1 MENLHILKI
10 ILKDSPNTKNKF
22 NIDLFDFLNL
32 NFEEIIEANYYIQP
46 ILVDNTNIDILVK
59 KGISNTPALLDEV
72 NNETINGV
80 SNIIQY
86 IVSKC
91 EKWEEREAQSENKS
105 KTSQKQNVESLA
117 NNESDIRNYLLN
129 EALTEDTLETPV
141 DVNKVKSYEDKY
153 KKNKEKLLSKNT
165 NANKTLINAVK
176 KNINNPNRS
185 VENYSNYNG
194 EEGAMIKSNNEIT
207 HTKKISEYMDDD
219 PDLKKFWENLEVS
232 DT

>member
-46 ILVDNTNIDILVK
+46 ILVDNTNIDVLVK
-59 KGISNTPALLDEV
+59 KGISNTPALLDEI

-91 EKWEEREAQSENKS
+91 EKWEERREQSENKS

-207 HTKKISEYMDDD
+207 QTKKISEYMDDD